1 MIHVILYSRRDCHLC
16 EQARQDLADLQAE
29 LPHQLTVVDVD
40 STPELQ
46 KRFGFEVP
54 VVEVGPYRLK
64 APFGRLELQM
74 TLGAA
79 RDRERHIEELDHSP
93 GAGLSTQWTAADRF
107 THWFSNHYVGVLNV
121 LVLVYLLLPVL
132 APALM
137 KAGFERPASLI
148 YKGYS
153 LVCHQLAF
161 RSFFLFGE
169 QVVYP
174 RQAAGVAGLQTYAQ
188 ATGLGEDN
196 TVENL
201 NQARTFIG
209 NPVVGYKIA
218 LCERDMAIYTGIL
231 AFGLVFA
238 GVRRRIPGLPWYYWL
253 LLGILPVGLDGVS
266 QLISQPPLNFIP
278 FREST
283 PLLRVLT
290 GFLFGF
296 STAWFG
302 YPMVEE
308 TMAESR
314 QIMARK
320 LARIKRLQTQ
330 ADKVTPAANQTRR

>member
-1 MIHVILYSRRDCHLC
+1 MINVILYSREDCHLC
-16 EQARQDLADLQAE
+16 EQAQEDLAALQAD
-29 LPHQLTVVDVD
+29 LPHQLTVIDVD
-40 STPELQ
+40 STPELRQ
-46 KRFGFEVP
+46 RFGFEVP

-64 APFGRLELQM
+64 APFGRQELQM

-79 RDRERHIEELDHSP
+79 RDRQRHIQELENSP
-93 GAGLSTQWTAADRF
+93 ATGLSTQWTAADRF
-107 THWFSNHYVGVLNV
+107 THWFSNHYVGVLNA

-132 APALM
+132 APMLM
-137 KAGFERPASLI
+137 KAGLERPAGFI

-174 RQAAGVAGLQTYAQ
+174 RQAAGVSGLQTYAQ
-188 ATGLGEDN
+188 ATGLGEDS

-201 NQARTFIG
+201 NQARAFIG
-209 NPVVGYKIA
+209 NPEVGYKVA
-218 LCERDMAIYTGIL
+218 LCERDMAIYSGIL
-231 AFGLVFA
+231 AFGLVFVL
-238 GVRRRIPGLPWYYWL
+238 VRRRIPGLPWYFWL

-266 QLISQPPLNFIP
+266 QLISQPPLNFLP
-278 FREST
+278 YREST
-283 PLLRVLT
+283 PLLRILT

-314 QIMARK
+314 QIMKRK
-320 LARIKRLQTQ
+320 LERIKRLQTKPDNI
-330 ADKVTPAANQTRR
+330 APTAS

>member
-1 MIHVILYSRRDCHLC
+1 MIDVILYSREDCHLC
-16 EQARQDLADLQAE
+16 EQARQDLEDLQPD
-29 LPHQLTVVDVD
+29 LPHRLTVIDVD
-40 STPELQ
+40 STPELRQ
-46 KRFGFEVP
+46 RFGFEVP

-64 APFGRLELQM
+64 APFGRQELRM

-79 RDRERHIEELDHSP
+79 HDRQRHIQELDESP
-93 GAGLSTQWTAADRF
+93 GTGLSTQWTAADRF

-137 KAGFERPASLI
+137 KAGYERPASLI
-148 YKGYS
+148 YRGYS

-174 RQAAGVAGLQTYAQ
+174 RQAAGVPGLLTYNQ
-188 ATGLGEDN
+188 ATGFGEDN

-201 NQARTFIG
+201 NQARSFIG

-218 LCERDMAIYTGIL
+218 LCERDMAIYSGIL

-238 GVRRRIPGLPWYYWL
+238 LVRRRIPGIPWYFWL

-266 QLISQPPLNFIP
+266 QLVSQPPLNLLP

-283 PLLRVLT
+283 PILRVLT

-308 TMAESR
+308 TMGESR

-320 LARIKRLQTQ
+320 LERIKRLQAQ
-330 ADKVTPAANQTRR
+330 ANKATPAAS